1 MTNLSDVF
9 VADAVSHAYNLEP
22 SNYAVEKYA
31 DQAVRITIGTEDV
44 MPREYRRTKESL
56 LTDWPARDTANVL
69 FHESQTDF
77 SVFHPQSINIFKD
90 GLTAEAK
97 ARDFVEQYPT
107 RGAALADVDLIADD
121 EPQAE
126 LTRQVDEYGVHGVK
140 VYPSYWSQDD
150 HHSFRMDDSETAFP
164 LWEHCADLGLDVV
177 AVHKAV
183 PIGSVPM
190 EPYKVG
196 DIDEAANSFPDLNFE
211 IVHGGM
217 AFAEE
222 TGWQLARHPNV
233 YLNLEITSMQAIV
246 SPDRFIQTMQD
257 LLYPGGEHTLDKIL
271 WGTGATQFHPQL
283 LLEEFWNLEF
293 PEMESLTGPFTIGEA
308 EKQKILGANLMEA
321 HNLDREEIERG
332 IADDKFSDRQELASP
347 WSTTEFQVVS

>member
-1 MTNLSDVF
+1 MTKLSDVF
-9 VADAVSHAYNLEP
+9 VADAVSHAYNLAP
-22 SNYAVEKYA
+22 SNYAIEKYA

-44 MPREYRRTKESL
+44 MPTEYRRTKESL
-56 LTDWPARDTANVL
+56 LRDWAVEETASVL
-69 FHESQTDF
+69 FQESNTDF

-90 GLTAEAK
+90 GLTAESK
-97 ARDFVEQYPT
+97 AREFVEQQPA

-121 EPQAE
+121 DPQAE
-126 LTRQVDEYGVHGVK
+126 LTRQVEQYDVHGVK
-140 VYPSYWSQDD
+140 VYPSYWSQEE
-150 HHSFRMDDSETAFP
+150 HHSFRMDDSKTAFP

-196 DIDEAANSFPDLNFE
+196 DVDEAANSFPDLNFE

-233 YLNLEITSMQAIV
+233 YLNLEITSMQAV
-246 SPDRFIQTMQD
+246 VAPNRFIQTMQD
-257 LLYPGGEHTLDKIL
+257 LLFPGGRAILDNRDYVIPDDVRTEATVVMPHRIRTDRSDQ
-271 WGTGATQFHPQL
+271 TGSDLVQQALDTVPI
-283 LLEEFWNLEF
+283 EE
-293 PEMESLTGPFTIGEA
+293 
-308 EKQKILGANLMEA
+308 
-321 HNLDREEIERG
+321 
-332 IADDKFSDRQELASP
+332 
-347 WSTTEFQVVS
+347 